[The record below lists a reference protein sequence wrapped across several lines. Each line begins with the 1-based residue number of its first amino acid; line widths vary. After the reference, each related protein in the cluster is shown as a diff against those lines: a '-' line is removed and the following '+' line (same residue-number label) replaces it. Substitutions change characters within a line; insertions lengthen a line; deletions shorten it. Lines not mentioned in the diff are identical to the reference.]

1 MLRRLSYEDYQSAT
15 ENTEL
20 KKAIETDAIEVLE
33 KALEV
38 GKVDQE
44 EFLHDVAVSEAAYEI
59 LDLLDYS
66 DVRETYTE
74 KCSHFISHLSHTVA
88 FYKTL

>member
-20 KKAIETDAIEVLE
+20 KKA
-33 KALEV
+33 LEV
-38 GKVDQE
+38 GKVAQE
-44 EFLHDVAVSEAAYEI
+44 ENLHDVAVSEAAYEV

-66 DVRETYTE
+66 DV
-74 KCSHFISHLSHTVA
+74 
-88 FYKTL
+88 